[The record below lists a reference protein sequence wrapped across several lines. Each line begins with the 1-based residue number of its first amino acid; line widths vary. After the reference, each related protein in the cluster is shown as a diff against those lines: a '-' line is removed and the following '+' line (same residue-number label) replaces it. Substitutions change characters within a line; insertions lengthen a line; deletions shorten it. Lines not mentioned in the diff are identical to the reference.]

1 MSAVHRFHVLEQQ
14 AGNILLQLGYEPMIV
29 SDLVRTSRYIPYN
42 LTARKELD
50 DGTID
55 NVMVKLKIS
64 LRPLVSLSDAEEF
77 CRDEIGRM
85 KKFFLQLPSGL
96 RASRFEV
103 WISIPSRQFQ
113 QFEITRDGIR
123 EILCRGQNAG
133 GDGGAA

>member
-14 AGNILLQLGYEPMIV
+14 VGNILLSLGYEPMIV
-29 SDLVRTSRYIPYN
+29 SDIVRTSRYIPYN

-77 CRDEIGRM
+77 CRDEMGRM

-96 RASRFEV
+96 LASRFEV

-133 GDGGAA
+133 GDGGAV

>member
-1 MSAVHRFHVLEQQ
+1 MSTVHRFHVLEQQ
-14 AGNILLQLGYEPMIV
+14 AGNILLSRGYEPMIV
-29 SDLVRTSRYIPYN
+29 SDIVRTSRYIPYN

-77 CRDEIGRM
+77 CRDEMGRM

-96 RASRFEV
+96 LASRFEV

-123 EILCRGQNAG
+123 EVLCRGQNAG
-133 GDGGAA
+133 GDGGAV

>member
-14 AGNILLQLGYEPMIV
+14 AGNILLSLGYEPMIV
-29 SDLVRTSRYIPYN
+29 SDIVRTSRYIPYN

-77 CRDEIGRM
+77 CRDEMGRM

-96 RASRFEV
+96 LASRFEV

-133 GDGGAA
+133 GDGGAV

>member
-77 CRDEIGRM
+77 CRDDMGRM

-96 RASRFEV
+96 LASRFEV

-133 GDGGAA
+133 GDGGAV